1 MRRPQHE
8 HGRPGNPP
16 RDVTIGNGDEAMA
29 YCRAWSAPPSGASAP
44 VGQIMASSPAL
55 FKSGPIAADGVVTLT
70 FGVDVSTT
78 GTYLLRVV
86 CRKQYITNAPTLGFD
101 RYDMTGVLT
110 AA

>member
-1 MRRPQHE
+1 MLFR
-8 HGRPGNPP
+8 
-16 RDVTIGNGDEAMA
+16 
-29 YCRAWSAPPSGASAP
+29 SS
-44 VGQIMASSPAL
+44 QIMASSPAL
-55 FKSGPIAADGVVTLT
+55 LILGPTRPADGVVTLT

-86 CRKQYITNAPTLGFD
+86 CTKQNITNTPTLGFA